1 MIVYVAM
8 SGGVDSSVAAALL
21 KERGFTVRGVF
32 MRYWG
37 DVDDI
42 IPSGEDFT
50 NCCNIEAMNDAQR
63 VCDHLGIPLRVMDLR
78 GKFRTDVVKSFILGY
93 EQGITPNPC
102 VECNRSIKF
111 ELIETILSEAA
122 ESERDNIFFATG
134 HYIRTSNRY
143 PELVSGSPSV
153 IPDHRSVRDP
163 APAVAGQARNDDDLI
178 RLFIA
183 ADTRKDQSYFLYTLT
198 QEKLQ
203 HLLFPIGE
211 YTKPQIRELAL
222 KMNLPVA
229 LKKESQEV
237 CFVKN
242 NVREFLA
249 SRIKNAAPGVVV
261 TTTGEVVG
269 HHGGLPFYTLG
280 QREGLH
286 LGGGGPY
293 YVAQKQFET
302 NTLVV
307 ARGTDDPKLLQQS
320 VMLKNVNWISGQPPS
335 APIRVIAKPR
345 YRHPGAPAT
354 ITIETTHYSLPTTHC
369 VFDAPERS
377 LTPGQSVV
385 FYQQSPEGLEV
396 LGGGIIDQ
404 FQNEH

>member
-1 MIVYVAM
+1 MPMPIVYVAM

-21 KERGFTVRGVF
+21 KERGFDVRGVF

-50 NCCNIEAMNDAQR
+50 NCCNIEAMNDAQK

-78 GKFRTDVVKSFILGY
+78 EKFRTDVVKFFLKSY
-93 EQGITPNPC
+93 ESGTTPNPC

-111 ELIETILSEAA
+111 ELIDTILSEAA
-122 ESERDNIFFATG
+122 EGERENIFFATG
-134 HYIRTSNRY
+134 HYIRTTANSQQPIAN
-143 PELVSGSPSV
+143 SP
-153 IPDHRSVRDP
+153 
-163 APAVAGQARNDDDLI
+163 I
-178 RLFIA
+178 RMFISK
-183 ADTRKDQSYFLYTLT
+183 DTRKDQSYFLYTLT
-198 QEKLQ
+198 QEKLK
-203 HLLFPIGE
+203 HLMFPIGE
-211 YTKPQIRELAL
+211 YTKPEIRELAL

-242 NVREFLA
+242 NVREFLE
-249 SRIKNAAPGVVV
+249 SRIKNATPGVVV

-269 HHGGLPFYTLG
+269 QHGGLPFYTLG
-280 QREGLH
+280 QREGLN

-293 YVAQKQFET
+293 YVAEKKLDT

-307 ARGTDDPKLLQQS
+307 ARGADDPKLSQS
-320 VMLKNVNWISGQPPS
+320 RVQLKDVRWISGVMPTE
-335 APIRVIAKPR
+335 PIRVIAKPR
-345 YRHPGAPAT
+345 YRHPGAAASVT
-354 ITIETTHYSLPTTHC
+354 VDTTNYQLPTTHC
-369 VFDAPERS
+369 VFDAPERA

-385 FYQQSPEGLEV
+385 FYQSTSEGMEV
-396 LGGGIIDQ
+396 LGGGIIS
-404 FQNEH
+404 